1 MAQTSMSLGN
11 AAPLTRLCG
20 LDEVEEDQPVR
31 AEIDGFAY
39 AVFRVGEL
47 IFVTAD
53 MCSHGPGFLS
63 DGYVEGCE
71 VECPFHQGR
80 FDLRT
85 GMPTEP
91 PCEVPVQTWTAII
104 QDDAIFIDPASPNPI

>member
-1 MAQTSMSLGN
+1 MAPKDMAQLDE
-11 AAPLTRLCG
+11 LTRLCA
-20 LDEVEEDQPVR
+20 LDDVEEDLPYC
-31 AEIDGFAY
+31 AEIGGIGY
-39 AVFRVGEL
+39 AVFRVGEM

-53 MCSHGPGFLS
+53 LCSHGPGNLS
-63 DGYVEGCE
+63 EGNVEGFE

-91 PCEVPVQTWTAII
+91 PCEAPVATWTPVIADGDIY
-104 QDDAIFIDPASPNPI
+104 IDIANPSNM